1 MKANLK
7 NIALVTNEVINIKTR
22 SAWAKGVKYYA
33 ERLLEDFAY
42 FASYDDEVN
51 FDEKTALNGAGT
63 WQNWSYGGCGYCY
76 DYQIAET
83 LCTPTELKL
92 TKNGQRN
99 PNSRETWL
107 DVQARA
113 AYQGWLMIKSAINTV
128 ERKQQEAVKKSAAMY
143 QNANVIFEDYTET
156 NTIEEKQVRKTA

>member
-1 MKANLK
+1 MKATLK
-7 NIALVTNEVINIKTR
+7 NIAIVANELNNIKTR

-63 WQNWSYGGCGYCY
+63 WQNWSYGGCGFCY

-92 TKNGQRN
+92 TKNGMKD
-99 PNSRETWL
+99 PNKRESWL

-113 AYQGWLMIKSAINTV
+113 AFQGWLMIKSAINAA
-128 ERKQQEAVKKSAAMY
+128 ERKQAAKLSATK
-143 QNANVIFEDYTET
+143 VVFEDYTG
-156 NTIEEKQVRKTA
+156 EEEEQARKTA